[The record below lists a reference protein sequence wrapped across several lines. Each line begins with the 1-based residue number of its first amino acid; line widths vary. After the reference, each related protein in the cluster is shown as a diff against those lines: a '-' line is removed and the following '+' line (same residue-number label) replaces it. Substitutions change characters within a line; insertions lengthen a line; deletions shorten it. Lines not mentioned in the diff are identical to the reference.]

1 MSTIN
6 VPERKDCNLVKV
18 SLTASTGTGD
28 EKREEDFDAEL
39 PRTLADAI
47 ALEGEKDVFKR
58 YINAYVIYLQGQ
70 KRAELQ
76 SKGEGGKE
84 RKRAKY
90 LEELGL

>member
-1 MSTIN
+1 MPTIN
-6 VPERKDCNLVKV
+6 VPEKPNLADVT
-18 SLTASTGTGD
+18 LTASTGSGD
-28 EKREEDFDAEL
+28 DKKEEEFPAQL
-39 PRTLADAI
+39 PRTLADAV

-58 YINAYVIYLQGQ
+58 YINAYVINLQGQ

-76 SKGEGGKE
+76 AKGEGGKE